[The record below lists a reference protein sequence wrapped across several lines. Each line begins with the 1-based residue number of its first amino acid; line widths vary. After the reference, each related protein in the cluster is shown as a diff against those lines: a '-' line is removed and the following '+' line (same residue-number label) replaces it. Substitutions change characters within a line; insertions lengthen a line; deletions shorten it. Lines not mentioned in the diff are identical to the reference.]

1 MVGDGG
7 DMELIDRGFLLG
19 RLIAPVGWS
28 VAQMFDLRMTFGH
41 RLWRSVEEKIFGKFS
56 FGFWNRAEA
65 LDALGVDDGE
75 IQTRFGAVIEENRV
89 HYFARAGRQA
99 EGNIGNSKNCA
110 DVGNLFLDQAN
121 AFDGFER
128 AADVVLVAGAAR
140 KNQRVEDN
148 IFDAEF
154 RIVR

>member
-1 MVGDGG
+1 MLGDGG
-7 DMELIDRGFLLG
+7 DVKLIDGGFLLG
-19 RLIAPVGWS
+19 RLLAPVGWS

-41 RLWRSVEEKIFGKFS
+41 RRWRSVEEKIFGKLS
-56 FGFWNRAEA
+56 FGFGNRAEA

-75 IQTRFGAVIEENRV
+75 IQPRLGAVIEKNGV

-99 EGNIGNSKNCA
+99 EGNIGNSENCA

-121 AFDGFER
+121 AFDCFDR
-128 AADVVLVAGAAR
+128 AADVVFVAGGAR

-148 IFDAEF
+148 IFRGNSESFA
-154 RIVR
+154 